1 MSRIYGEPKDSIWRV
16 PLLANLSFFPSDST
30 QPSNQEQ
37 PLHTPQISKNLHDWD
52 SLASVKADSVPNLVG
67 LGGPSQNESP
77 VQPVQHMAIMD
88 PHGLQMSRKIE
99 GTAEEHMSHRFPRC
113 LELTGAKEAW
123 GYDEDVGIA
132 GSDLED
138 PLPEGDTLKTAA
150 EDRADKRRMRR
161 FRFANDFE
169 QEVCVQR

>member
-16 PLLANLSFFPSDST
+16 PLLANLSFSLPDCT

-37 PLHTPQISKNLHDWD
+37 PLYTPQISKNLHDWD
-52 SLASVKADSVPNLVG
+52 PLVSVKAESIPNLVG

-77 VQPVQHMAIMD
+77 VEPVQHMAIMD

-113 LELTGAKEAW
+113 IEFTGAKETW
-123 GYDEDVGIA
+123 GYDEDVGIT

-138 PLPEGDTLKTAA
+138 PLQEGDTPKTSA

-161 FRFANDFE
+161 FRFAKGFE
-169 QEVCVQR
+169 QEVCLHR